1 MTDPRVFAAPNP
13 AAERVVA
20 TDPPRGASN
29 GALWFAAFAPP
40 AAWSVDSL
48 AAIAVHHDY
57 CAALLGRIPRLEPWS
72 GGATVA
78 LVVLGLVML
87 AISLAGGGIAWRA
100 HAALGDDTGQ
110 GDTDVDRRRFMA
122 RAALLSCAL
131 FSFGIVLRT
140 ITLAFL
146 SPRFCGS

>member
-1 MTDPRVFAAPNP
+1 MTDPRVFTAPNP
-13 AAERVVA
+13 AAERSA
-20 TDPPRGASN
+20 TVQPPSGA
-29 GALWFAAFAPP
+29 GDTALWFATLGPA

-48 AAIAVHHDY
+48 AAIAVDHDY
-57 CAALLGRIPRLEPWS
+57 CAALLGRIPELRPWS
-72 GGATVA
+72 GATLLLVGIGVA
-78 LVVLGLVML
+78 MFI
-87 AISLAGGGIAWRA
+87 ISLAGGAIAWRA
-100 HAALGDDTGQ
+100 HTSLGDDTGQ

-131 FSFGIVLRT
+131 FSYGILLRT

>member
-1 MTDPRVFAAPNP
+1 MTDPRVFTAPNP
-13 AAERVVA
+13 AAERSIAV
-20 TDPPRGASN
+20 DPPRGAGN
-29 GALWFAAFAPP
+29 AALWFAALGPP

-57 CAALLGRIPRLEPWS
+57 CAALLGRIPALEPW
-72 GGATVA
+72 GGATVVLVA
-78 LVVLGLVML
+78 IGVVMLVV
-87 AISLAGGGIAWRA
+87 SLAGGAIAWRA

-131 FSFGIVLRT
+131 FSYGIVLRT

-146 SPRFCGS
+146 APRFCGS